1 MLIRLNAQKPSRG
14 RSRSALPRLAEKLR
28 AITKR
33 ESPPTIGVVTDDLV
47 ENNRD
52 VRPLVRY
59 VTGEKIRKGRSI
71 ARRAILATVIHY
83 TLDAI
88 YVSLHTSFPLTSLKM
103 VPLISHETNSHDKVC
118 FNYEPAGTANNT
130 RKVLDLFPVESLFPV
145 VCNFS
150 NSLRF
155 VTENPRHSPFGM
167 VRISEKHH
175 VGSESE
181 SERETER
188 EMRLLINSII
198 PT

>member
-1 MLIRLNAQKPSRG
+1 M
-14 RSRSALPRLAEKLR
+14 PRLAEKLR

-59 VTGEKIRKGRSI
+59 VTGEKIRKGRS
-71 ARRAILATVIHY
+71 RSLVGRFSATVIHY

-88 YVSLHTSFPLTSLKM
+88 YVSLSLHTSFPLTSLKM

-118 FNYEPAGTANNT
+118 FNYEPAGIENNT
-130 RKVLDLFPVESLFPV
+130 RKVLDLSPAGVPFPPSFVI
-145 VCNFS
+145 FS

-155 VTENPRHSPFGM
+155 VTENPRRSPFGM
-167 VRISEKHH
+167 ARISEKHH
-175 VGSESE
+175 VGSG
-181 SERETER
+181 SERERDALANKLDYSDVIRGER
-188 EMRLLINSII
+188 LMTR
-198 PT
+198 